1 MRVGLLSLFFRVAA
15 AEHHGCKA
23 ITFLNFWHLRDAQE
37 ENNKKQARQNNG
49 A

>member
-15 AEHHGCKA
+15 AAAHHGCKA

-37 ENNKKQARQNNG
+37 ENNKTRQNNG
-49 A
+49 G